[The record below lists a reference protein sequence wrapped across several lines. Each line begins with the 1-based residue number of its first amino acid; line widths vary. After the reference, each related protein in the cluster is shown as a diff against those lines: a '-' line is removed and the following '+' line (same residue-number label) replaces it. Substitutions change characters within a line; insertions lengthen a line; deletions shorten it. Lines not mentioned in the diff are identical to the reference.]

1 MSQIDLFLISV
12 LREYSNVNKC
22 KTELRSSAE
31 RLRINADFY
40 LKSLS
45 TDLESLTRL
54 TSGSLHVLGV
64 HDALREW
71 NQDKADVE
79 SFARLRDTTAQL
91 ERKVSQYGRREMD
104 EKQGRIRGTR
114 CA

>member
-1 MSQIDLFLISV
+1 M
-12 LREYSNVNKC
+12 NKC

-45 TDLESLTRL
+45 TDLQSLTRL
-54 TSGSLHVLGV
+54 TSGSIHVLGV

-71 NQDKADVE
+71 NEDKSEVE
-79 SFARLRDTTAQL
+79 SYGRLRDRTAQL
-91 ERKVSQYGRREMD
+91 ERKVDGRKYIEN
-104 EKQGRIRGTR
+104 GS
-114 CA
+114 

>member
-1 MSQIDLFLISV
+1 M
-12 LREYSNVNKC
+12 NKC

-45 TDLESLTRL
+45 TDLQSLTRL
-54 TSGSLHVLGV
+54 TSGSIHVLGV

-71 NQDKADVE
+71 NEDKSEVE
-79 SFARLRDTTAQL
+79 SYGRLRDRTAQL
-91 ERKVSQYGRREMD
+91 ERKVDGRKYIENGSLLKVQYDIAFLTQNLR
-104 EKQGRIRGTR
+104 
-114 CA
+114 